1 MDLMRIAITDARTG
15 LLTIAFAFG
24 ALFMNCGSASPT
36 NDRMEADR
44 SSGQSLFNLNCALCH
59 GRDGK
64 LGLNGAKDLTVSML
78 TKEEMIAT
86 VEQGRG
92 AMMPYRDI
100 LTSKEIDA
108 VVTYVRSLQKK

>member
-1 MDLMRIAITDARTG
+1 METNHY
-15 LLTIAFAFG
+15 FG
-24 ALFMNCGSASPT
+24 
-36 NDRMEADR
+36 R
-44 SSGQSLFNLNCALCH
+44 SLFNLNCALCH

-64 LGLNGAKDLTVSML
+64 LGHGAKDLTVSML

>member
-1 MDLMRIAITDARTG
+1 
-15 LLTIAFAFG
+15 
-24 ALFMNCGSASPT
+24 
-36 NDRMEADR
+36 
-44 SSGQSLFNLNCALCH
+44 
-59 GRDGK
+59 
-64 LGLNGAKDLTVSML
+64 ML
-78 TKEEMIAT
+78 TKEEMSAT

>member
-1 MDLMRIAITDARTG
+1 MALNMRRMIPYG
-15 LLTIAFAFG
+15 VGVLLLA
-24 ALFMNCGSASPT
+24 CGSASPT

-44 SSGQSLFNLNCALCH
+44 SFGRSLFNLNCALCH